1 MCETEIKKPK
11 FPQLAGKIAE
21 TGATTKQLANALGIS
36 QSSWSKR
43 MSGEVEFD
51 LSEIIALTEFF
62 DCEFNDIFSKI
73 N

>member
-1 MCETEIKKPK
+1 MCEIENKKPK

-21 TGATTKQLANALGIS
+21 MGATNGQVAKAIGLKQSAF
-36 QSSWSKR
+36 SKR
-43 MSGEVEFD
+43 MNGEVEFD
-51 LSEIIALTEFF
+51 LSEIIALTVVL

>member
-1 MCETEIKKPK
+1 MCEIENKKPK

-21 TGATTKQLANALGIS
+21 MGATNAQIAKAIGLG
-36 QSSWSKR
+36 QSAFSKR
-43 MSGEVEFD
+43 MNGEVEFD
-51 LSEIIALTEFF
+51 LSEIIALTVVL